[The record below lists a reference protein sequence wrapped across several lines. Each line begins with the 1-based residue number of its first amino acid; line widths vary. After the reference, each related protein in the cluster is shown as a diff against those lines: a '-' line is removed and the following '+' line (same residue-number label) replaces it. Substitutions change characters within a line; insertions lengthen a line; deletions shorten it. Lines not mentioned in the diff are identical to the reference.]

1 MLHQSFWD
9 ISWLLLLHGSG
20 SGCHCHRSTYIFRY
34 FMQVICGQRKF
45 LAQLNEEWGI
55 NYMPKHE
62 EKKICSQGDLPAFK
76 WTKHH
81 EELLFCV
88 ASGEMLK
95 PELIPSAAVPDG
107 AILIIINVRF

>member
-1 MLHQSFWD
+1 
-9 ISWLLLLHGSG
+9 
-20 SGCHCHRSTYIFRY
+20 
-34 FMQVICGQRKF
+34 MQVICGRRKF
-45 LAQLNEEWGI
+45 LAQLNEGWGV

-62 EKKICSQGDLPAFK
+62 EKKICSQGDPPVFK
-76 WTKHH
+76 WMKHH

-107 AILIIINVRF
+107 AVLIIINVRF